1 MANIGGFV
9 RGAPHK
15 SSANRPTYAATAS
28 GVHILTYPFN
38 KIYDL
43 YNGPEVRIAMK
54 DPVSAVESSKALA
67 ALRNRATL
75 DSARA
80 AGLLGDAKDARV
92 AGRVSS
98 GLVAAAKKRAG
109 LSSDTDVIEIA
120 LARLALEDD
129 FGARLVRN
137 KGSVPRELDIE
148 F

>member
-1 MANIGGFV
+1 M
-9 RGAPHK
+9 K
-15 SSANRPTYAATAS
+15 
-28 GVHILTYPFN
+28 YPV
-38 KIYDL
+38 
-43 YNGPEVRIAMK
+43 P
-54 DPVSAVESSKALA
+54 AVEDSKALA

-80 AGLLGDAKDARV
+80 AGILGEAKDARV

-98 GLVAAAKKRAG
+98 VLVAAAKKRAG

-137 KGSVPRELDIE
+137 KGSVSGELDIE

>member
-1 MANIGGFV
+1 VTKG
-9 RGAPHK
+9 
-15 SSANRPTYAATAS
+15 
-28 GVHILTYPFN
+28 
-38 KIYDL
+38 
-43 YNGPEVRIAMK
+43 
-54 DPVSAVESSKALA
+54 PVSAEEGSKALA

-98 GLVAAAKKRAG
+98 ELVAAAKKRAG
-109 LSSDTDVIEIA
+109 LASDTDVIEIA

-137 KGSVPRELDIE
+137 KGSVSRELDIE

>member
-1 MANIGGFV
+1 MSLAL
-9 RGAPHK
+9 RGL
-15 SSANRPTYAATAS
+15 RAAHLD
-28 GVHILTYPFN
+28 VLFN

-43 YNGPEVRIAMK
+43 YNEPEVREVRIAMK

-98 GLVAAAKKRAG
+98 ELVAAAKKRAG

-137 KGSVPRELDIE
+137 KGSVSRELDIE

>member
-1 MANIGGFV
+1 
-9 RGAPHK
+9 
-15 SSANRPTYAATAS
+15 
-28 GVHILTYPFN
+28 
-38 KIYDL
+38 
-43 YNGPEVRIAMK
+43 MK
-54 DPVSAVESSKALA
+54 GPVSPVESSKALA

-137 KGSVPRELDIE
+137 KGTVPRELDIE

>member
-1 MANIGGFV
+1 M
-9 RGAPHK
+9 REL
-15 SSANRPTYAATAS
+15 R
-28 GVHILTYPFN
+28 
-38 KIYDL
+38 
-43 YNGPEVRIAMK
+43 MK
-54 DPVSAVESSKALA
+54 GPVSPVESSKALA

-137 KGSVPRELDIE
+137 KGTVPRELDIE

>member
-1 MANIGGFV
+1 MWQCQYV
-9 RGAPHK
+9 DMMC
-15 SSANRPTYAATAS
+15 
-28 GVHILTYPFN
+28 N

-43 YNGPEVRIAMK
+43 YNELTRRMSMK
-54 DPVSAVESSKALA
+54 DPIATAEGGKALA
-67 ALRNRATL
+67 SLRNKATL

-98 GLVAAAKKRAG
+98 ALVAAAKKRSG

-129 FGARLVRN
+129 FGAMLVRH
-137 KGSVPRELDIE
+137 KGSVPRDFDIE
-148 F
+148 L

>member
-1 MANIGGFV
+1 
-9 RGAPHK
+9 
-15 SSANRPTYAATAS
+15 
-28 GVHILTYPFN
+28 
-38 KIYDL
+38 
-43 YNGPEVRIAMK
+43 MK
-54 DPVSAVESSKALA
+54 DPASAEERSKVLA

-80 AGLLGDAKDARV
+80 AGLLGDPKDARV

-98 GLVAAAKKRAG
+98 RLVAAAKKRAC
-109 LSSDTDVIEIA
+109 LASDTDVIEIA

-137 KGSVPRELDIE
+137 KGTVPRELDIE

>member
-1 MANIGGFV
+1 
-9 RGAPHK
+9 
-15 SSANRPTYAATAS
+15 
-28 GVHILTYPFN
+28 
-38 KIYDL
+38 
-43 YNGPEVRIAMK
+43 MK
-54 DPVSAVESSKALA
+54 DPVFSVEGTKALA

-137 KGSVPRELDIE
+137 KGSLPREFDIE

>member
-1 MANIGGFV
+1 
-9 RGAPHK
+9 
-15 SSANRPTYAATAS
+15 
-28 GVHILTYPFN
+28 
-38 KIYDL
+38 
-43 YNGPEVRIAMK
+43 MK
-54 DPVSAVESSKALA
+54 DPILPVESSKALA

-80 AGLLGDAKDARV
+80 AGFLGDAKNARV

-98 GLVAAAKKRAG
+98 ELVAAAKKRAG
-109 LSSDTDVIEIA
+109 LASDTDVIEIA

-129 FGARLVRN
+129 FGAKLVRN

>member
-1 MANIGGFV
+1 
-9 RGAPHK
+9 
-15 SSANRPTYAATAS
+15 
-28 GVHILTYPFN
+28 
-38 KIYDL
+38 
-43 YNGPEVRIAMK
+43 MK
-54 DPVSAVESSKALA
+54 DPVFAVEGTKALA

-137 KGSVPRELDIE
+137 KGSLPRELDIE

>member
-1 MANIGGFV
+1 M
-9 RGAPHK
+9 
-15 SSANRPTYAATAS
+15 
-28 GVHILTYPFN
+28 
-38 KIYDL
+38 
-43 YNGPEVRIAMK
+43 AMK
-54 DPVSAVESSKALA
+54 DTVSAVERSKVLA
-67 ALRNRATL
+67 ALRNTATL

-98 GLVAAAKKRAG
+98 ELVAAAKKRAG

-148 F
+148 V